1 MSKIMKRNMPS
12 TQQRWV
18 QMHPFASL
26 SLPKLLKSYWTLV
39 SLNLG
44 QKLFTAKME
53 GEPQISLNQPK
64 WVQSMHGIHTT
75 CTFYSVSQGFCV
87 TYSTVPSCPIKTT
100 PICRKTALGFV
111 GYSLQFKIKF
121 LSIKMR
127 FGQSILCLEYVKGNG
142 KIPKRFDMPPWNR
155 S

>member
-1 MSKIMKRNMPS
+1 MDSS
-12 TQQRWV
+12 
-18 QMHPFASL
+18 
-26 SLPKLLKSYWTLV
+26 
-39 SLNLG
+39 G
-44 QKLFTAKME
+44 QWHALFVETPLFTSNAD
-53 GEPQISLNQPK
+53 LNNT
-64 WVQSMHGIHTT
+64 IHTT

-87 TYSTVPSCPIKTT
+87 TYSTVPSCPIKTA

-111 GYSLQFKIKF
+111 VYSLQFKIKF